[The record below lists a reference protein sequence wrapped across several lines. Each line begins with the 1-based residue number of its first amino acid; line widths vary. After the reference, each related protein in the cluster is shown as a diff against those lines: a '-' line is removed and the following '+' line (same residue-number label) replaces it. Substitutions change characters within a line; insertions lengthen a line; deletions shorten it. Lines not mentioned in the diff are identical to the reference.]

1 MSHKGVSDVMS
12 LQVTLVSPVVP
23 RDKDVTPDS
32 PVLMNSSG
40 NIVWKSWVK
49 AGATESFLLHYTI
62 ERPADK
68 MLEFNE
74 H

>member
-1 MSHKGVSDVMS
+1 M
-12 LQVTLVSPVVP
+12 SPVVP
-23 RDKDVTPDS
+23 KDKDVTPDS
-32 PVLMNSSG
+32 NILMNAMG
-40 NIVWKSWVK
+40 NVVWKSWVK